1 MFMTDK
7 FTDSGA
13 KADAARENLTD
24 MIVGYVIQQLSP
36 TPYRVATSEDLDE
49 LVRNTRDWLSIDA
62 HTPSV
67 NDISDF
73 ACRMYYEF
81 AGTH

>member
-7 FTDSGA
+7 FTDEGA

-24 MIVGYVIQQLSP
+24 MIVGYVIQQLES

-49 LVRNTRDWLSIDA
+49 LVRKTRAWLRFRQDVTA
-62 HTPSV
+62 ER
-67 NDISDF
+67 ISDF
-73 ACRMYYEF
+73 ACRMYYDF
-81 AGTH
+81 AGTN

>member
-7 FTDSGA
+7 FTDAGA

-24 MIVGYVIQQLSP
+24 MIVGYVITQLSP

-49 LVRNTRDWLSIDA
+49 LVRNTRDWLSV
-62 HTPSV
+62 TPTPTI

-73 ACRMYYEF
+73 TCRMYYDF
-81 AGTH
+81 AGN